1 MEPLIRFLRLA
12 PGDLLFG
19 NPLYDWGAAL
29 SLGLATFLSLVLVR
43 RLIVQRARRVS
54 AEALPGG
61 LRLILVLVQRTRFT
75 PLLAL
80 SLIVGSKYLEF
91 GARTERITTGVIFA
105 AIALQGGLWASAA
118 VGFWLD
124 EQARRS
130 GNASSRT
137 MVTIVEFVAKV
148 VIWSIVLLLA
158 LDNMGV
164 QVKALL
170 TGLGVGGI
178 AVALAVQNVLGDL
191 LASLSIA
198 LDRPFAIGDALTL
211 DTGYSGTVEAI
222 GIKSTRLRS
231 ITGEQI
237 VFANSELVKARIRN
251 YGRISERRLVF
262 RIVIEHGTKASD
274 LARVPGLIR
283 DAIAAQPAAQFE
295 RAHLMNFSTSGAEY
309 EAAFLVGNA
318 DYLPFLE
325 VQQAINL
332 ALAAALEANG
342 IAFASMTPVPAAWRR
357 GLLAGSALPA

>member
-1 MEPLIRFLRLA
+1 MDSLIRFLRLA
-12 PGDLLFG
+12 PEDSFLG
-19 NPLYDWGAAL
+19 NPLYDWVAAL
-29 SLGLATFLSLVLVR
+29 SLGLGTFFGLMLLR
-43 RLIVQRARRVS
+43 RLIVQRAKRVDM
-54 AEALPGG
+54 ALPGG
-61 LRLILVLVQRTRFT
+61 VRLILVLVQRTRFA
-75 PLLAL
+75 LLFAL

-91 GARTERITTGVIFA
+91 SARTEKITTAVIFA
-105 AIALQGGLWASAA
+105 AIALQAGLWASAA

-124 EQARRS
+124 EQARKS
-130 GNASSRT
+130 GNPNSRT
-137 MVTIVEFVAKV
+137 MVTIVEFLARV

-198 LDRPFAIGDALTL
+198 LDRPFGIGDALTL

-231 ITGEQI
+231 VTGEQI

-251 YGRISERRLVF
+251 YGRLSERRLVF
-262 RIVIEHGTKASD
+262 RVVIDHGTKATD
-274 LARVPGLIR
+274 LAQVPQLIR
-283 DAIAAQPAAQFE
+283 AAITAQRSAQFE
-295 RAHLMNFSTSGAEY
+295 RAHLLNFSTSGAEF
-309 EAAFLVGNA
+309 EASFLVASA
-318 DYLPFLE
+318 DYVPFLD

-332 ALAAALEANG
+332 ALAAALEAHG
-342 IAFASMTPVPAAWRR
+342 IAFASMALGAAAGRR
-357 GLLAGSALPA
+357 ALLAAAPSPA